1 MQKTIKD
8 LAQTIDISKCRI
20 ARSTRRV
27 VVFGGKLANQHPLPH
42 RGQFMAVLSL
52 RHRAIDQICTTPEV
66 YDDWKDF
73 GMYQDLLTFEEDLCA
88 FVDVILL
95 FLDGVG
101 ACGECGAF
109 IKDERTAKKLL
120 VVMDERYF
128 EEDSFI
134 RLGLLFRLEHTHQN
148 ITLSVPKD
156 LSNNDVDQIVDE
168 LEQRLGEAPLS
179 EGLDLADTRHQLFII
194 ADFVELIQVAR
205 RSDIS
210 TFLQELGVTLNTK
223 RLSQLLYVLERFN
236 IIKASRGLREQLYA
250 PVPVGVHY
258 VDYSLAAGRWDRAR
272 VKALLFKK
280 TSEDKHRHQAFV
292 RAKQAEVGVKDV
304 AQV

>member
-1 MQKTIKD
+1 MAA
-8 LAQTIDISKCRI
+8 LAL
-20 ARSTRRV
+20 
-27 VVFGGKLANQHPLPH
+27 G
-42 RGQFMAVLSL
+42 
-52 RHRAIDQICTTPEV
+52 HRAIYQACTTPEV
-66 YDDWKDF
+66 YEDWKDF

-101 ACGECGAF
+101 ACGEFGAF

-156 LSNNDVDQIVDE
+156 LSSDDVGQIVYE
-168 LEQRLGEAPLS
+168 LEQRLSEAPLS
-179 EGLDLADTRHQLFII
+179 EGLDLTNTRHLLFII

-210 TFLQELGVTLNTK
+210 TFLEELGVTLTTK

-250 PVPVGVHY
+250 SAPVGEHY
-258 VDYSLAAGRWDRAR
+258 VDYSLTTRQRWDRPR
-272 VKALLFKK
+272 VKALLFEK
-280 TSEDKHRHQAFV
+280 TREDKHRHHAFM

-304 AQV
+304 AHV

>member
-1 MQKTIKD
+1 M
-8 LAQTIDISKCRI
+8 
-20 ARSTRRV
+20 
-27 VVFGGKLANQHPLPH
+27 VVFGGKLANQFPLPH
-42 RGQFMAVLSL
+42 RGQFMAVLPI

-66 YDDWKDF
+66 YEDWKDF

-120 VVMDERYF
+120 VVMDEQYF
-128 EEDSFI
+128 EEDSFV
-134 RLGLLFRLEHTHQN
+134 RLGLLFRLEHSHQN
-148 ITLSVPKD
+148 ITLCVPRQ
-156 LSNNDVDQIVDE
+156 LSNDDVGQIVYE
-168 LEQRLGEAPLS
+168 LEQKLASAPLS
-179 EGLDLADTRHQLFII
+179 EALDLTNTRHQLFVI

-205 RSDIS
+205 RSDIAS
-210 TFLQELGVTLNTK
+210 FLQELGVTLSAK
-223 RLSQLLYVLERFN
+223 RLSQLLYVLERFE

-250 PVPVGVHY
+250 PLPTGEHY
-258 VDYSLAAGRWDRAR
+258 VNYSLAAGGRWDRAR
-272 VKALLFKK
+272 VKALLFEK
-280 TSEDKHRHQAFV
+280 TREDKHRHQAFM
-292 RAKQAEVGVKDV
+292 RARQAEIGVQDV